1 MKPDGNINGPQ
12 KLRRYSD
19 ADYSGDNHTQKRV
32 TGYIVLIN
40 GAIISWRPR
49 IHKPVT
55 ISVTEYEYLSITE
68 LCCKILFFHAKL
80 LFMGVV
86 VVEYFITVHVDN
98 FGATFLSENTLV
110 SQKTNQ
116 VEVRYHFI
124 HDYVEDE
131 K

>member
-1 MKPDGNINGPQ
+1 M
-12 KLRRYSD
+12 
-19 ADYSGDNHTQKRV
+19 A
-32 TGYIVLIN
+32 GYIVIIN
-40 GAIISWRPR
+40 RVVIVCRLQSQ
-49 IHKPVT
+49 KKVT
-55 ISVTEYEYLSITE
+55 LSVIESEYSSITE